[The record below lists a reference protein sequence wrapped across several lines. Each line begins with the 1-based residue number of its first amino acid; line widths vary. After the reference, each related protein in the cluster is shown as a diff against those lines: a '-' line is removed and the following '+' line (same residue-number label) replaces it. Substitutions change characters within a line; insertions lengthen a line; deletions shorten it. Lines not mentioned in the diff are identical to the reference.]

1 MPSYYFVRSHSIIQW
16 IDRVF
21 VAVAL
26 LALVSL
32 VLEYGFYLSPQWH
45 HILNRFELLV
55 VEFYLVQYGLKLVL
69 SRNKLLYLRNQWYET
84 VLALLVFLETASAIR
99 LIGINVISTY
109 FYNINVR
116 TLVEAYVVIAQF
128 LIVLTLVPRVIQLN
142 KSLTRLRFNPAQ
154 TSMLSFALIILIGAL
169 LLMLPRAVRPGNVI
183 AFIDALF
190 TSTSAICVTGLTV
203 LDTGSYFSPIGQMII
218 LFLVQIGGIGII
230 TINSFLALFFGQ
242 GVGLQERI
250 MLFDI
255 VNAEKLS
262 IITSTIRNIIIIV
275 LATELIGAL
284 VLMMVWAE
292 QGWSLQRLIFVAVF
306 HSVCAFCNAG
316 FSTFSENLMGWQSNA
331 GVIVTIAMLI
341 IIGGL
346 GFNAIMDIMGNRLSM
361 KRNRSPHLKVHTKL
375 VMIVT
380 VILIVAGT
388 GAFLLFEPM
397 AQGESIAT
405 HLLNAFFTSV
415 TARTAGFNS
424 VNTGA
429 LSETT
434 AIVIIIL
441 MFIGASPQSTGGGIK
456 TTTAAVLWCSVVS
469 LVSGRRRIVLFRK
482 NIPFV
487 VLNRALIVFFV
498 STVVIIA
505 AALLLSI
512 TEHSSFLNILFEVVS
527 AFGTVGLSR
536 GLTPDLTVF
545 GKAVIIAVMFVGRIG
560 ILTLAFAITAPKE
573 QQLRIEYPSELVAVG

>member
-1 MPSYYFVRSHSIIQW
+1 
-16 IDRVF
+16 
-21 VAVAL
+21 
-26 LALVSL
+26 
-32 VLEYGFYLSPQWH
+32 
-45 HILNRFELLV
+45 
-55 VEFYLVQYGLKLVL
+55 
-69 SRNKLLYLRNQWYET
+69 
-84 VLALLVFLETASAIR
+84 
-99 LIGINVISTY
+99 
-109 FYNINVR
+109 
-116 TLVEAYVVIAQF
+116 
-128 LIVLTLVPRVIQLN
+128 
-142 KSLTRLRFNPAQ
+142 
-154 TSMLSFALIILIGAL
+154 
-169 LLMLPRAVRPGNVI
+169 
-183 AFIDALF
+183 
-190 TSTSAICVTGLTV
+190 
-203 LDTGSYFSPIGQMII
+203 
-218 LFLVQIGGIGII
+218 
-230 TINSFLALFFGQ
+230 
-242 GVGLQERI
+242 
-250 MLFDI
+250 
-255 VNAEKLS
+255 
-262 IITSTIRNIIIIV
+262 
-275 LATELIGAL
+275 
-284 VLMMVWAE
+284 
-292 QGWSLQRLIFVAVF
+292 
-306 HSVCAFCNAG
+306 
-316 FSTFSENLMGWQSNA
+316 
-331 GVIVTIAMLI
+331 
-341 IIGGL
+341 
-346 GFNAIMDIMGNRLSM
+346 M